1 MIKDDEGWRMM
12 ISSCLWVLLMDRQ
25 TNKQTDICDCRVAF
39 ATENHFYK
47 TPSWFLGSGSWEVKY
62 KDKDSVGVEEGV
74 DDPDKGDGGWSRS
87 NSWWSCKQT
96 GGGQTFELFGLWKSS
111 IIGCK

>member
-1 MIKDDEGWRMM
+1 MVESASMTKGGGVRQCHFPCILA
-12 ISSCLWVLLMDRQ
+12 IS
-25 TNKQTDICDCRVAF
+25 
-39 ATENHFYK
+39 
-47 TPSWFLGSGSWEVKY
+47 PSWFLGSGSWEVEY

-96 GGGQTFELFGLWKSS
+96 RGGQTFELFGLWKSS
-111 IIGCK
+111 IIGGK